1 MDYFEFIINGYTTF
15 LKILNDLK
23 NESTDTLNKYG
34 GF

>member
-15 LKILNDLK
+15 LNILNDLK
-23 NESTDTLNKYG
+23 NEAIDTLNKYG